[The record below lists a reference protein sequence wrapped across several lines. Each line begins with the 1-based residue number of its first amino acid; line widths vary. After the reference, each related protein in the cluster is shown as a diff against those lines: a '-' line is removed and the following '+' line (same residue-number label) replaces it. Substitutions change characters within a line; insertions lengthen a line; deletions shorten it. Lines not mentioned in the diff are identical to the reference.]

1 MDHKRN
7 PSSPVWLAYLNQQ
20 FGFQRQLLL
29 PHSARLIA
37 SGRVTAALPW
47 AYRSPYTL
55 AFLYFDKWYTYMYI
69 NTCTTVHVCLH
80 SYSQSYKIC
89 THTHSTFN
97 PSPTW
102 INSPAAPE
110 NASTM
115 MSPAIPLLQKHLTA
129 ISTKSKHTLSLL
141 PLSLCPLI
149 VIPQQKVH
157 TQWRENYRVCCTI
170 RYSWVSA
177 H

>member
-115 MSPAIPLLQKHLTA
+115 MSPAIPLLQKHK
-129 ISTKSKHTLSLL
+129 STSL
-141 PLSLCPLI
+141 PSVQRANTPSHFFLCPY
-149 VIPQQKVH
+149 VP
-157 TQWRENYRVCCTI
+157 
-170 RYSWVSA
+170 
-177 H
+177 